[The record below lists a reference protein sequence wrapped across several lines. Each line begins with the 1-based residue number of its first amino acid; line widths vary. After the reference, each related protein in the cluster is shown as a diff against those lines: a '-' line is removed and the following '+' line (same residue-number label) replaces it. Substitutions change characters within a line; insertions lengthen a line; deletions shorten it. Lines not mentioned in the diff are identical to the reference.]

1 MQLAL
6 AHLLLPSPSL
16 FSFFSRPSPRPSTHR
31 RPATSPPTPVSHV
44 LASRYRRSDV
54 FAHPPFAPVLIIA
67 SQQPLK
73 CHPGK
78 VPGTDLSSTRRYFE
92 KGREKIAV
100 SLLPTRANATFHL
113 HHPLSLS
120 LLFPPSFFSYL
131 LACILFE
138 VTNVDKN
145 GELFVTLIVH
155 LLSFSPFES
164 RLLFESFLSHF
175 LSFLDTNIAY
185 GGNRN

>member
-120 LLFPPSFFSYL
+120 LSLSFSLPPSSLIYL
-131 LACILFE
+131 LASSLKLRTWIK
-138 VTNVDKN
+138 TAN
-145 GELFVTLIVH
+145 
-155 LLSFSPFES
+155 FS
-164 RLLFESFLSHF
+164 
-175 LSFLDTNIAY
+175 
-185 GGNRN
+185 